1 MSEQL
6 EFYPPRRLGIILH
19 LVLIAV
25 FLGAAVLGLLVM
37 GEVQAGAAFL
47 VASVPVL
54 LAIPLAP
61 FLIYRLLALYRS
73 AYLIERDGLRLTWGL
88 RSEDIPMDAVMWV
101 GEAQDLSYP
110 LPRPYTS
117 LPGAVLGMRILPDGK
132 PVEFLASTQQG
143 LVVIVAPHR
152 AFAISPADRAGF
164 LGTFQRLS
172 EYGSLT
178 PLAPR
183 SVFPQVLISNSW
195 ADRWVRILL
204 VTGLALALLLL
215 GWVSL
220 AVPSHPQVAL
230 HFLRLDLVPGI
241 QLMLLP
247 VMNVV
252 CYAADLVLG
261 LYLYRHPET
270 RPLAYL
276 AWGCSV
282 LVSFT
287 FLGAVN
293 SILKVS

>member
-6 EFYPPRRLGIILH
+6 EFYPPRRLGAILH

-25 FLGAAVLGLLVM
+25 FMGAAMLGLLVM
-37 GEVQAGAAFL
+37 GEVQAGATFL

-61 FLIYRLLALYRS
+61 FLVYRLLALQNS

-88 RSEDIPMDAVMWV
+88 RSEDLPMDAVMWV
-101 GEAQDLSYP
+101 GEAQDLDYP

-117 LPGAVLGMRILPDGK
+117 LPGAVLGTRLLPDGK
-132 PVEFLASTQQG
+132 PLEFLASTQQS
-143 LVVIVAPHR
+143 LVVIVTPHR

-164 LGTFQRLS
+164 LDTFRRLS

-178 PLAPR
+178 PIAPR
-183 SVFPQVLISNSW
+183 SVFPQVLISSSW

-204 VTGLALALLLL
+204 IAGLALALLLL

-230 HFLRLDLVPGI
+230 HFLRQDLVPGI

-247 VMNVV
+247 VLNLAF
-252 CYAADLVLG
+252 YAADLVLG
-261 LYLYRHPET
+261 LYLYRHPVT

-276 AWGCSV
+276 VWGCSV
-282 LVSFT
+282 LASLV
-287 FLGAVN
+287 FLGAVYL
-293 SILKVS
+293 IL